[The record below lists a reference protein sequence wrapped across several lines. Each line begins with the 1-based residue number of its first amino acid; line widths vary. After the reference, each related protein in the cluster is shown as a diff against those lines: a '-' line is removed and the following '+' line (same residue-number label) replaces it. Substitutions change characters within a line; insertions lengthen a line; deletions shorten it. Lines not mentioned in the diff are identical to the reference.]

1 MLNFAERIYFLGFGF
16 NPVNLERLFEH
27 VKNNNCQIR
36 GTMYDLDQG
45 VKNKAREIIK
55 EFRPRTGWDWDE
67 TFPNKNIKDFFY
79 NHITL

>member
-1 MLNFAERIYFLGFGF
+1 
-16 NPVNLERLFEH
+16 
-27 VKNNNCQIR
+27 
-36 GTMYDLDQG
+36 MYDLDQG

-79 NHITL
+79 NHIKIPFKNISKNSTFKIKIRPSLLKLTTLADSDGSLFY